1 MQELRITG
9 GGARGIRLKV
19 PSKET
24 RPATDFLREAVFSHI
39 GTQITGARIID
50 LFAGSGAYGLEALS
64 RGASSVIA
72 VDDNPRAGPC
82 LKENHARVCK
92 SLGKEPGLRYIKAN
106 ALNWQPDEA
115 DYADILFADP
125 PYDFYKS
132 GADALLARAVSCLK
146 SDAPG
151 LFILEHPADFSDFQ
165 VPEGFE
171 LKRTIGPKRGKSP
184 AASMFRRLY

>member
-1 MQELRITG
+1 MHELRITG

-24 RPATDFLREAVFSHI
+24 RPATDFLRGAVFSHI
-39 GTQITGARIID
+39 GMQISGARVID

-72 VDDNPRAGPC
+72 VDDNPRVGSC
-82 LKENHARVCK
+82 LKENHARICK
-92 SLGKEPGLRYIKAN
+92 SLGQKPGLRYIMAN
-106 ALNWQPDEA
+106 ALSWQPDEA
-115 DYADILFADP
+115 DCADILFADP

-132 GADALLARAVSCLK
+132 GVDALLTQAVSCLK

-151 LFILEHPADFSDFQ
+151 LFILEHPADFSDFK
-165 VPEGFE
+165 VPDGFE
-171 LKRTIGPKRGKSP
+171 LKRTIGLKRGKSP
-184 AASMFRRLY
+184 AASVFRRLY